1 MTTRCEQWTYTDK
14 RPGFGNDPCRIES
27 GEDSDDLPEA
37 GCEVADTSSAPAPPQ
52 IRSPW
57 PFVRSSSFVAA
68 EQAVLVLVG
77 EGECEFRFTA
87 PQSRRTMWA
96 VAQAM

>member
-1 MTTRCEQWTYTDK
+1 MSCRGGASTYSTMWHDDKVHAVDLCQLK
-14 RPGFGNDPCRIES
+14 RPGFGNDQCRIES

-57 PFVRSSSFVAA
+57 PSVRSSSFVAA
-68 EQAVLVLVG
+68 EQAVLVLV
-77 EGECEFRFTA
+77 CEK
-87 PQSRRTMWA
+87 
-96 VAQAM
+96 